1 MNLTPEQ
8 IRNIIVYMVTLIL
21 SVAIH
26 EWGHA
31 FMADKLGDNTP
42 RSEGRVTLNPLAHAD
57 PIGTFL
63 LPLMTAVYSATS
75 GGGGGFGWGKPV
87 MTRPSNFTR
96 KVSMPTGMALV
107 AVAGPLMNVALAVVV
122 ALVHNILVWQH
133 VLSPLHPLN
142 QALYFAVYMNFTLFF
157 FNMLPIPPILD
168 GGYIVARFVPYK
180 YRGVLDKVAVYG
192 QFALMA
198 VVLISP
204 LRKIFQIPAEFC
216 LVHLYQLLGLIFH

>member
-1 MNLTPEQ
+1 
-8 IRNIIVYMVTLIL
+8 
-21 SVAIH
+21 
-26 EWGHA
+26 
-31 FMADKLGDNTP
+31 
-42 RSEGRVTLNPLAHAD
+42 
-57 PIGTFL
+57 
-63 LPLMTAVYSATS
+63 
-75 GGGGGFGWGKPV
+75 
-87 MTRPSNFTR
+87 
-96 KVSMPTGMALV
+96 MALV
-107 AVAGPLMNVALAVVV
+107 AVAGPLMNIAMALVV
-122 ALVHNILVWQH
+122 AVVHNILVWQH
-133 VLSPLHPLN
+133 VLAPGHPLN